1 MISEMKL
8 VLVAKLLGVTV
19 MKGEHGT
26 SRRSNWY
33 VKLGKNPTKKIKG

>member
-1 MISEMKL
+1 MTSEMKL

-19 MKGEHGT
+19 MKEAYGT

-33 VKLGKNPTKKIKG
+33 VKLGKNPSKKIKG